1 MTVKNSILSRSPAT
15 FAPAQQPK
23 PQDIAPLFAQGLAL
37 HQAGRLAEA
46 EAVYHQVLA
55 ARPGHFDSLHLLG
68 VIYLQR
74 GNHAKAVQQ
83 IDLALKVDPDNVPAL
98 NNRGNALN
106 DLRRFDDA
114 LASFDR
120 VLRLK
125 PDNAEAHS
133 GRGNTLKELGRYDEA
148 LADYDRAL
156 ALRPDYA
163 QAHSNRAS
171 ALHALS
177 LFEDALAACDRALA
191 LQADFAGALSNRGN
205 ALKELGRY
213 EAAIESYD
221 RAIALQPAFAEAHSN
236 RGNALHELH
245 RFEDALAGY
254 DRALALRPDF
264 AEAHSNRGNA
274 LQELRR
280 HDEAVASY
288 DRALLLRP
296 DMAEVHSNRGNAL
309 TELRQFERA
318 LESFDRA
325 QALRPDL
332 ADAHFNAALCRL
344 LTGDFVRGWE
354 EYEWRWGTAQLKD
367 ARRNFARQQWSGSEQ
382 IAGKTILVHAEQG
395 FGDTLQFCRYVPHLA
410 ARGAR
415 VILEV
420 QKPLHSLMSTLSGAA
435 QIVSRGDRLPHFDLH
450 SPLLSLPRAF
460 GTKPG
465 TIPSDTP
472 YLSASA
478 GKTAAWRA
486 RLGDDDRLRVGLVW
500 AGSSRK
506 ELPNAARIDRQRSI
520 AFDRLAAGF
529 AGDRLR
535 VLQPAKRRRAGGAV
549 ARERARPRG
558 DRLDRRAARLLRHRG
573 SGREPRHR
581 RCRRYRGRAP
591 RRRAGQAVSAD
602 ESLQHL
608 LALAARPGR
617 QPLVSGRAPV
627 PAGRNPPLGT
637 GHRSRRRRAPCV
649 RPQPRSDGPAAPARR
664 HRLTAPPT
672 ETAIDRAHRSG

>member
-520 AFDRLAAGF
+520 AFDRLQP
-529 AGDRLR
+529 
-535 VLQPAKRRRAGGAV
+535 VLQVTGCAFYSLQKGGEPAAQLRASEHGRAVIDWTEELHDFSDTAALVANLDIVVAVDTAVAHLAGALGKPFLLMNRYNTCWRWLLDRDDSPWYPAARQFRQDETRTWEPVIARVADALRACVHSRDLTDRRR
-549 ARERARPRG
+549 
-558 DRLDRRAARLLRHRG
+558 
-573 SGREPRHR
+573 
-581 RCRRYRGRAP
+581 
-591 RRRAGQAVSAD
+591 Q
-602 ESLQHL
+602 
-608 LALAARPGR
+608 
-617 QPLVSGRAPV
+617 
-627 PAGRNPPLGT
+627 PAGI
-637 GHRSRRRRAPCV
+637 V
-649 RPQPRSDGPAAPARR
+649 
-664 HRLTAPPT
+664 
-672 ETAIDRAHRSG
+672 